1 LHKTPTI
8 LCDKDGDNMKVALY
22 IRVSTKDKKQNP
34 ETQLGKLREFCRSRN
49 FEIYKEYVDIASGA
63 NWNRPQLQQLMG
75 DARHHHF
82 DAVIVTKLDRFG
94 RSLIDLSQSIESFR
108 LWNIDFIC
116 VDQPVDTTIP
126 SGKLLFHLLSAISEF
141 ERELIRD
148 RVKDGLRRAK
158 AEGKQLGRPKKT
170 LDEKEVFHLYEE
182 FNSTRKVA
190 EKLGVSHVLIYNLLL
205 KKHPQILQRRKNQK
219 TGVHNR
225 NDKLT
230 KKGGIL

>member
-1 LHKTPTI
+1 
-8 LCDKDGDNMKVALY
+8 
-22 IRVSTKDKKQNP
+22 
-34 ETQLGKLREFCRSRN
+34 
-49 FEIYKEYVDIASGA
+49 
-63 NWNRPQLQQLMG
+63 
-75 DARHHHF
+75 
-82 DAVIVTKLDRFG
+82 
-94 RSLIDLSQSIESFR
+94 
-108 LWNIDFIC
+108 
-116 VDQPVDTTIP
+116 
-126 SGKLLFHLLSAISEF
+126 LFHLLSAISEF

-170 LDEKEVFHLYEE
+170 LDNKKVLRLYEE
-182 FNSTRKVA
+182 LNSTRKVA
-190 EKLGVSHVLIYNLLL
+190 EKLSVSHVLIYNLLL